1 MRLTS
6 RSHNTSLLA
15 DSSVEHSTES
25 LRPFSQNSYQFNKE
39 VPKHVYIM
47 RAITSNAP
55 VSLAITDMP
64 VDASLTLFAM
74 NDLGPVNVTLPPTY
88 QGPFSLKTTAPS
100 FPQVLWPDASLKDP
114 TGRGRPLVRGELGFD
129 EHGAMKGEVRWG
141 APLRWALV
149 SEVAW

>member
-1 MRLTS
+1 
-6 RSHNTSLLA
+6 
-15 DSSVEHSTES
+15 
-25 LRPFSQNSYQFNKE
+25 
-39 VPKHVYIM
+39 M

-141 APLRWALV
+141 AVTMGPSVRGGLV
-149 SEVAW
+149 DIGTTGGEAVLGWEGASGGV